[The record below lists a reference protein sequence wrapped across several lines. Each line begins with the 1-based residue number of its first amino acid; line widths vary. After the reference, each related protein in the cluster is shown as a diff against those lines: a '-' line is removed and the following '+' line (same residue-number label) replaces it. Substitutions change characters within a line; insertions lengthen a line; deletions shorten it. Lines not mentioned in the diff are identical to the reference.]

1 MLCSGSSRVD
11 AYLFGVLRVYLTWLT
26 FFCRPLRAACF
37 IFAGNSV
44 HLLYL
49 DESGSASDPSQQ
61 YFVLAG
67 ISVFERES
75 HWVEQQLNTV
85 AQRFAPDAPHSI
97 ELHGSPMR
105 SGKGAWRRHPK
116 DDRFQA
122 IKDALQVGVAERS
135 PRSVRLFG
143 AVIKK
148 SAIAGQDP
156 VELAFEQL
164 ISRFDMYLKRLFSKH
179 NDAQRGLI
187 LLDKSS
193 TENRIQTLARE
204 FKYEGHSWGRTRNYA
219 EVPVFLDSNAS
230 RLIQLADLVAF
241 ALFRFHEHNDN
252 SFYDVIKHC
261 FDSEGGVEHGL
272 YVRV

>member
-1 MLCSGSSRVD
+1 M
-11 AYLFGVLRVYLTWLT
+11 
-26 FFCRPLRAACF
+26 
-37 IFAGNSV
+37 

-49 DESGSASDPSQQ
+49 DESGSASDPKQN

-67 ISVFERES
+67 VSVFERDA
-75 HWVEQQLNTV
+75 HWVEQDLNAIATI
-85 AQRFAPDAPHSI
+85 FDESDPHSV

-105 SGKGAWRRHPK
+105 SGKGIWRRHSK
-116 DDRFQA
+116 EDREEA
-122 IKDALQVGVAERS
+122 IKKALQVGIAKRS
-135 PRSVRLFG
+135 GKVKLFG
-143 AVIKK
+143 AVINK
-148 SAIAGQDP
+148 SATNGVDP
-156 VELAFEQL
+156 VDLAFEQL
-164 ISRFDMYLKRLFSKH
+164 TSRFDMYLKRIFAKY

-204 FKYEGHSWGRTRNYA
+204 FKYEGHTWGRTKNYA
-219 EVPVFLDSNAS
+219 EVPVFLDSKAS

-252 SFYDVIKHC
+252 RFYDVIKHC

-272 YVRV
+272 YVRGSCTPKHE